1 MSLQSMRRA
10 NVPLHVE
17 VASLLRSR
25 ILSGELTA
33 GERLPSLAELA
44 TVFGVT
50 SLTVRQA
57 MNTLDEEGLIERASG
72 RGTFVKEVEI
82 KPRRVFSVRSDLSQL
97 MGGDKPL
104 EVVLSTD
111 ATFDEDVVIDGTR
124 FKRLKRR
131 HEVGGK
137 PFCMLDVHLNKDIY
151 ELAPE
156 RFDKELIV
164 LALKDLGI
172 ALGSASQTVA
182 LSSAD
187 LEMAEGLGVDV
198 NSPVFKVVRKVND
211 QKDRLIYFADLIYP
225 GDALEFRIDF
235 TGQ

>member
-1 MSLQSMRRA
+1 MSLQTMRRA

-25 ILSGELTA
+25 ILSGELKS

-44 TVFGVT
+44 KVFGVT

-57 MNTLDEEGLIERASG
+57 MNTLDDEGLIERASG
-72 RGTFVKEVEI
+72 RGTFVKEIEI
-82 KPRRVFSVRSDLSQL
+82 KPRRVFSVTSDLSQL
-97 MGGDKPL
+97 LGGDMPL

-111 ATFDEDVVIDGTR
+111 AAFDEDVIVEDTA

-131 HEVGGK
+131 HELGGQ
-137 PFCMLDVHLNKDIY
+137 PFCMLDVHLRKDIY
-151 ELAPE
+151 ESAPE
-156 RFDKELIV
+156 TFDRELIV
-164 LALKDLGI
+164 SAFKDLRIG
-172 ALGSASQTVA
+172 LGSATQTVA

-187 LEMAEGLGVDV
+187 LEMAEGLQVEV
-198 NSPVFKVVRKVND
+198 NSPVFKVVRKVKDD
-211 QKDRLIYFADLIYP
+211 QGQLLYFGDLIYP

-235 TGQ
+235 LG